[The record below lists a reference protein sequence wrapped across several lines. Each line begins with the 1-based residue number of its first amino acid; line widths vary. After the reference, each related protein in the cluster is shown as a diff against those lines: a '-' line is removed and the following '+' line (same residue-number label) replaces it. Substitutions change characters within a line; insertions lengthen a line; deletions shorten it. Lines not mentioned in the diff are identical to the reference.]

1 MTIYLRDKDDNN
13 VVDCEIFE
21 TRGKVRVHLTIPKSW
36 DYSVELKELKDKCK
50 TLDGVSAI
58 DDALNEV
65 TITLIKYIKQ
75 ISVKINLRY
84 VED

>member
-1 MTIYLRDKDDNN
+1 MTIYLRDKDDTNI
-13 VVDCEIFE
+13 VDCEIFE

-36 DYSVELKELKDKCK
+36 DYSVELKELKAKCK
-50 TLDGVSAI
+50 ALDGVSAI

-65 TITLIKYIKQ
+65 TKTLSKFIKQ
-75 ISVKINLRY
+75 ISIKINLRY

>member
-1 MTIYLRDKDDNN
+1 MIIYLRDKDDANI
-13 VVDCEIFE
+13 VDCEIFE
-21 TRGKVRVHLTIPKSW
+21 TRGNVRVRLTIPKSW
-36 DYSVELKELKDKCK
+36 DYSVELKELKDKCA

-65 TITLIKYIKQ
+65 TKTLCNHIKQ